1 MRLVLSW
8 LREFVDVKASAG
20 DVAQT
25 LALRG
30 FEVASIEA
38 LDGGDAVIDFEVTAN
53 RPDALSVIGLA
64 REVATAY
71 DLPLTRPST
80 DPEARVRLSAL
91 TTGAPDRVTVTL
103 DDEEL
108 CPRYAALVAEVKVG
122 ASPAW
127 MAARLT
133 AAGVRPI
140 SSIVDI
146 TNYVNLELGQPM
158 HAFDLARLAGPE
170 IHARRAK
177 SGEKITTL
185 DGVVRT
191 LEPDMLVIADRDRP
205 QAVGGVMGG
214 ADSEVSSAT
223 TTVVFESA
231 YFKPASVR
239 RTSKRLGL
247 KTEASSR
254 FERGGD
260 PGGQVT
266 AIQRAIALMQQIGA
280 GQPVGSIVDVYP
292 QPRQP
297 KRLHLRRER
306 LAHLFGASVPDADV
320 VRILRGLGLDV
331 TATADGWDAVAP
343 TFRVDLLREADLIEE
358 VGRHYGF
365 DKLGPTFPVV
375 TRPAAP
381 PDPRIPRDQLVRRVL
396 MAAGFSEAI
405 TFGFIEARVVEEF
418 RGTQSAQSPQKETFL
433 AGSADSA
440 VSAFETTVTIANP
453 LSAKFDTLRP
463 SLLPGLVDAV
473 AHNRRHGRRD
483 VQLFEI
489 GTRFTATGETRGV
502 AVAWTGGAA
511 GEHWSGGAREVDFF
525 DVKGIVEHVG
535 AALGVPVR
543 FEPSREPFL
552 VPGQTAAI
560 VVADGPERGTRLGV
574 AGQIAPALADA
585 RGLPRQDCLFVAEA
599 DLDRL
604 QRARVAASDATH
616 SLPRHPFVVRDLSIV
631 VADTLPA
638 EIIRG
643 TILAAARE
651 VPAPL
656 TAISFFDRYQG
667 KGVPAGAVS
676 LSVRLT
682 FQAADR
688 TLTDAD
694 VQQAVET
701 ILAALVRE
709 HAAVQ
714 R

>member
-1 MRLVLSW
+1 MRLVVSW
-8 LREFVDVKASAG
+8 LKEFVEVTASAE

-71 DLPLTRPST
+71 DLPLVLPSA
-80 DPEARVRLSAL
+80 DPQAKVRLAEL
-91 TTGAPDRVTVTL
+91 PIGASDRVTISI
-103 DDEEL
+103 DEPDL
-108 CPRYAALVAEVKVG
+108 CPRFAAAG
-122 ASPAW
+122 ADVRMGSSPAW
-127 MAARLT
+127 LAQRLQ
-133 AAGVRPI
+133 AAGIRPI
-140 SSIVDI
+140 SNIVDI

-158 HAFDLARLAGPE
+158 HAYDLARLTGSSLT
-170 IHARRAK
+170 ARRARP
-177 SGEKITTL
+177 GETTTTL
-185 DGVVRT
+185 DGVERK
-191 LEPDMLVIADRDRP
+191 LDADMLVIADRDCA
-205 QAVGGVMGG
+205 QGVAGVMGG
-214 ADSEVSSAT
+214 AASEVSAT
-223 TTVVFESA
+223 TTTIVFEAA
-231 YFKPASVR
+231 YFNPVSIR

-254 FERGGD
+254 FERGAD
-260 PGGQVT
+260 ISAQVS
-266 AIQRAIALMQQIGA
+266 ALQRAVALMQQIGA
-280 GQPVGSIVDVYP
+280 GRPLGSIVDVYP
-292 QPRQP
+292 RPRVA
-297 KRLHLRRER
+297 RHLHLRRER
-306 LAHLFGASVPDADV
+306 LARLLGASVPDDEV
-320 VRILRGLGLDV
+320 VRILRGLGLEV
-331 TATADGWDAVAP
+331 TPTPDGWDAVAP

-358 VGRHYGF
+358 AGRHYGF
-365 DKLGPTFPVV
+365 DKLEATFPVV
-375 TRPAAP
+375 TQPAMA
-381 PDPRIPRDQLVRRVL
+381 PDPRIPRDQLTRRVL
-396 MAAGFSEAI
+396 TAAGFSEAI
-405 TFGFIEARVVEEF
+405 TFGFIEAQVVEEF
-418 RGTQSAQSPQKETFL
+418 RGTQSPQSTQKNQTQEVL
-433 AGSADSA
+433 G
-440 VSAFETTVTIANP
+440 VGIANP

-489 GTRFTATGETRGV
+489 GTRFTPAGETRGV
-502 AVAWTGGAA
+502 AVAWTGGAI

-525 DVKGIVEHVG
+525 DITGSVEHLSD
-535 AALGVPVR
+535 ALGVAVR

-574 AGQIAPALADA
+574 AGQIAPALAEA
-585 RGLPRQDCLFVAEA
+585 RGLPRQDRLFVAEA

-604 QRARVAASDATH
+604 QRAHAAAGDATRP
-616 SLPRHPFVVRDLSIV
+616 LPRHPFVVRDLSIV

-643 TILAAARE
+643 TILAAARDL
-651 VPAPL
+651 PAPL
-656 TAISFFDRYQG
+656 SAMSFFDRYQG
-667 KGVPAGAVS
+667 KGVPGGAVS
-676 LSVRLT
+676 LSVRLM

-688 TLTDAD
+688 TLTDAE